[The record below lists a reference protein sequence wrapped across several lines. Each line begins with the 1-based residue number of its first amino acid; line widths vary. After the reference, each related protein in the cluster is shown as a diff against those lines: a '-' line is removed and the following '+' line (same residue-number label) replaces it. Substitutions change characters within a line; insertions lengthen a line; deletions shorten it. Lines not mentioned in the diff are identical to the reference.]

1 VGVGSAVVLDLG
13 EAPGFLQ
20 QFRASGRFFWPVGLA
35 LMVGCIALVARLPR
49 IGAVAALAL
58 GLVQFADATPNRAA
72 IRDWA
77 QARQAWTVDA
87 PALRALLAE
96 ADRLTL
102 LPTWPCVPKPDTLG
116 DHARQLQVLSLAAER
131 PVPANTMYVA
141 RWRGDRPACRDAETM
156 ATPLAPGEL
165 RVILP
170 GARGQALA
178 TMPGAGALCTSL
190 GELLAC
196 RLGR

>member
-1 VGVGSAVVLDLG
+1 
-13 EAPGFLQ
+13 
-20 QFRASGRFFWPVGLA
+20 
-35 LMVGCIALVARLPR
+35 
-49 IGAVAALAL
+49 
-58 GLVQFADATPNRAA
+58 
-72 IRDWA
+72 
-77 QARQAWTVDA
+77 
-87 PALRALLAE
+87 
-96 ADRLTL
+96 
-102 LPTWPCVPKPDTLG
+102 VPKPDALG

-141 RWRGDRPACRDAETM
+141 RWRGDRPRCDDAATI

-170 GARGQALA
+170 GARDQALA
-178 TMPGAGALCTSL
+178 AMPGAASLCVPV